1 MSTSNNIGPEVIE
14 CSEKFQHKHEWP
26 PGREWKLKHDGQ
38 KTYSVKICAT
48 DFIGKGGFGEVFKGH
63 RTYLRDGKRVD
74 CRPECFAIKVL
85 KYKGKDAEESSR
97 TSNNNHSKR
106 THSNSV
112 IKASNNRIARECE
125 VHVRLN
131 GENAVVRP
139 ILVLPYADNINRKE
153 AILCMEYCPGGD
165 LGKYLEKNKL
175 EFTDALA
182 KIVTIQVVSGLKAL
196 KNIGYFHR
204 DVKAS
209 NIFVTSNGK
218 NDQFNCK
225 LGDLGFVAK
234 IDQDNNEECGTRT
247 AMAPEMDG
255 RNPYDEQVDIWS
267 LGIMLFTLKLGQNPF
282 GLEGNTNT
290 VERRHLSS
298 QPLKF
303 PSNVRGA
310 WKDLIQKMLC
320 VNPSRRIR
328 LEKIDQLP
336 FFKQEHQYDSAFGSD
351 TSRQTNTTTTT
362 GGYPK
367 IRAPLAPER
376 GFTPYQS
383 QFNQPSHVYR

>member
-1 MSTSNNIGPEVIE
+1 M
-14 CSEKFQHKHEWP
+14 
-26 PGREWKLKHDGQ
+26 LKVE
-38 KTYSVKICAT
+38 TNP
-48 DFIGKGGFGEVFKGH
+48 
-63 RTYLRDGKRVD
+63 RV
-74 CRPECFAIKVL
+74 
-85 KYKGKDAEESSR
+85 
-97 TSNNNHSKR
+97 
-106 THSNSV
+106 
-112 IKASNNRIARECE
+112 
-125 VHVRLN
+125 
-131 GENAVVRP
+131 
-139 ILVLPYADNINRKE
+139 
-153 AILCMEYCPGGD
+153 AILGMEYCPGGD
-165 LGKYLEKNKL
+165 LGNYLKKNELK
-175 EFTDALA
+175 FTDAIA
-182 KIVTIQVVSGLKAL
+182 KRVTIQVVSGLKAL

-218 NDQFNCK
+218 NDQFDCK

-234 IDQDNNEECGTRT
+234 IDQNNNEECGTRT

-298 QPLKF
+298 QTLKF
-303 PSNVRGA
+303 PPNVSGA

-320 VNPSRRIR
+320 VNPSKRIR

-336 FFKQEHQYDSAFGSD
+336 FFKQEHQNDSAFGSD

-367 IRAPLAPER
+367 IRAPLGPLER
-376 GFTPYQS
+376 GFSSYQS